1 MISIEQIKELRE
13 RTGAGVGSVREALE
27 STNGDVEA
35 AIKYLREKGIA
46 KGEKRKDKVA
56 SNGILGTYIHNNNKL
71 VVVVEVACET
81 DFAANGE
88 DMKKFARD
96 LAIHIAAVNPKY
108 VSVEAV
114 DAETLKTEKEAAEQ
128 GLEGKPENIKESIIQ
143 GKLDKF
149 FKETVLLKQSFF
161 VDESRTVEDALNDMI
176 SKIGEKIQI
185 TQFYKV
191 QVSQN
196 PVISTIFGGST
207 ESEE

>member
-27 STNGDVEA
+27 ATNGDLDA

-46 KGEKRKDKVA
+46 KAEKRKDRVA
-56 SNGILGTYIHNNNKL
+56 TNGILGTYIHNNNKL

-81 DFAANGE
+81 DFAANSE
-88 DMKKFARD
+88 DMGKFAKD
-96 LAIHIAAVNPKY
+96 LAIHIAAVSPKY

-114 DAETLKTEKEAAEQ
+114 DEETLNTEKEAAQQ
-128 GLEGKPENIKESIIQ
+128 GLEGKPENIKASIVQ

-161 VDESRTVEDALNDMI
+161 VDEARTVEDALNDMI